1 MICRSSC
8 DIRVAMYA
16 MGYWNFIRSSTF
28 VGRIVISMYWLMVAI
43 GKHSQRSI
51 RLSRRKS
58 RLASIYNRRRGF
70 WNVRFRHWIQVFLLD
85 GACAPS
91 PMATAANMEFRC
103 IWISREF
110 KGVLVEL
117 VLNLGIDAFLLGVG
131 SFSAIAFH
139 MGRTSLAQASTMR
152 ALRYRSAFLVNVC

>member
-1 MICRSSC
+1 
-8 DIRVAMYA
+8 
-16 MGYWNFIRSSTF
+16 
-28 VGRIVISMYWLMVAI
+28 
-43 GKHSQRSI
+43 
-51 RLSRRKS
+51 
-58 RLASIYNRRRGF
+58 
-70 WNVRFRHWIQVFLLD
+70 
-85 GACAPS
+85 
-91 PMATAANMEFRC
+91 MATAANMEFRC